1 LYTSS
6 ASVTVTQQ
14 ALPNGTNGTLT
25 VCAGTTPSNAELFA
39 KLGGTPST
47 NGNWSNVGLVYS
59 YTVAATSPCTVVVAT
74 TVTVD
79 KMPLADVLV
88 LLSL

>member
-1 LYTSS
+1 MEQTEHLPY
-6 ASVTVTQQ
+6 VQEQPQ
-14 ALPNGTNGTLT
+14 AMLNYL
-25 VCAGTTPSNAELFA
+25 L
-39 KLGGTPST
+39 LGGTPST

-79 KMPLADVLV
+79 KSP
-88 LLSL
+88 